1 MCKTLEETRKNI
13 DKIDNEIV
21 KLIAERTKY
30 VKKAAEFKKDDND
43 VKAPDRVKKVISNHI
58 NFKAKKLFGKSG
70 EIIDGTIAYIEKN
83 GGGPFTKY
91 FYKCNN

>member
-43 VKAPDRVKKVISNHI
+43 VKAPDRVRKVISKVKELGIKYGVDEKLIENLYTQMI
-58 NFKAKKLFGKSG
+58 NSF
-70 EIIDGTIAYIEKN
+70 INIEMEEVNKTEN
-83 GGGPFTKY
+83 L
-91 FYKCNN
+91 